1 MAAKNW
7 IYFGVFLDERSK
19 ERLLSLVNP
28 IIDENWKK
36 FCHHMTIAFNN
47 GSEKAQEAYNI
58 YEPHFGEWIYLI
70 ATHIGISNDAIAVKV
85 DFAGETQNR
94 FPHVTLAT
102 PINGKPVNSNYI
114 KNWQPLKN
122 PIKLFGTFRAFH
134 KN

>member
-7 IYFGVFLDERSK
+7 IYFGVFLDERSR
-19 ERLLSLVNP
+19 ERLSSLVNP

-47 GSEKAQEAYNI
+47 GSAKAQEAYNI
-58 YEPHFGEWIYLI
+58 YEPYFGEGVDLI
-70 ATHIGISNDAIAVKV
+70 ATHIGVSNDAIAVKV
-85 DFAGETQNR
+85 DFTGETQNR

-114 KNWQPLKN
+114 KNWQPLEK
-122 PIKLFGTFRAFH
+122 PIELYGTFRAFT